1 MCKNTNFECIKITIQ
16 IFIFILLLNLLVTV
30 LGIEYSPFYWLSN
43 FTYDSLPLVQNDVI
57 TNSVTDKWA
66 IRGQIGDIMS
76 GHFSA
81 LAFLAVA
88 LSIVYQIEA
97 NKQMRES
104 IEKQEN
110 ALKQNEIAIQ
120 QTKKSIEQQTQANL
134 EQAKSTLQ
142 QAKAIEL
149 QAKSISQQNEALKLQ
164 SISLEA
170 QIKELKETRIESSKQ
185 TEEFFI
191 QNMNIKLDRYYKIL
205 DTEVEKFLNK
215 EDFIKLSNLITKKI
229 KGLDLSNDE
238 LSSIEYL
245 RICSITIY
253 RILDS
258 IFGLI
263 NSLEKNSKSY
273 LLFFDE
279 FQLKISETREI
290 ELICAMSD
298 RKKFNFLKAF
308 KGNCYNLAEL
318 NHIPNIN

>member
-1 MCKNTNFECIKITIQ
+1 MCKNTNFECIKTTIK
-16 IFIFILLLNLLVTV
+16 IFIFILLLNLLATIF
-30 LGIEYSPFYWLSN
+30 GIEYSPFYWLSN

-57 TNSVTDKWA
+57 TNSITDKWA

-170 QIKELKETRIESSKQ
+170 QIKELQEARVESSKQ

-191 QNMNIKLDRYYKIL
+191 QNMNVKLDRYYKLLEDAISKMNTKAESYFRIKRIIENGANIQESAKANLFETEEEFNKMINIIVFIYTEIL
-205 DTEVEKFLNK
+205 NTKNKSETAYTIFNEELKIRLN
-215 EDFIKLSNLITKKI
+215 S
-229 KGLDLSNDE
+229 
-238 LSSIEYL
+238 
-245 RICSITIY
+245 
-253 RILDS
+253 
-258 IFGLI
+258 
-263 NSLEKNSKSY
+263 NSLFNELKRYHESFKNKDVSK
-273 LLFFDE
+273 
-279 FQLKISETREI
+279 
-290 ELICAMSD
+290 LI
-298 RKKFNFLKAF
+298 K
-308 KGNCYNLAEL
+308 
-318 NHIPNIN
+318 

>member
-1 MCKNTNFECIKITIQ
+1 MCKNTNFECIKTTIK
-16 IFIFILLLNLLVTV
+16 IFIFILLLNLLATV

-43 FTYDSLPLVQNDVI
+43 FTYDSLPFVQNDVI
-57 TNSVTDKWA
+57 TNSITDKWA

-120 QTKKSIEQQTQANL
+120 QTKKSIEQQTQANI

-170 QIKELKETRIESSKQ
+170 QIKELQESRIESSKQ

-191 QNMNIKLDRYYKIL
+191 QNMNVKLDRYYKL
-205 DTEVEKFLNK
+205 LEYHLNK
-215 EDFIKLSNLITKKI
+215 IDHKLLNDYNNLTEKVLTLNKNDTKYNICIEILRRHSTKFDNVLLFLDFIYEEINAMEDIYPQAYLVFIKEFELLLLSHKYFMSRI
-229 KGLDLSNDE
+229 KN
-238 LSSIEYL
+238 EYHA
-245 RICSITIY
+245 
-253 RILDS
+253 
-258 IFGLI
+258 
-263 NSLEKNSKSY
+263 
-273 LLFFDE
+273 
-279 FQLKISETREI
+279 SETSKA
-290 ELICAMSD
+290 LNF
-298 RKKFNFLKAF
+298 FN
-308 KGNCYNLAEL
+308 
-318 NHIPNIN
+318 

>member
-1 MCKNTNFECIKITIQ
+1 MCKNTNFECIKTTIK
-16 IFIFILLLNLLVTV
+16 IFIFILLLNLLATV

-43 FTYDSLPLVQNDVI
+43 FSYESLPLVQNDVI

-120 QTKKSIEQQTQANL
+120 QTKKSIEQQTLGNL

-149 QAKSISQQNEALKLQ
+149 QAESILQQNEALKLQ

-170 QIKELKETRIESSKQ
+170 QIKELQEARIESSKQ

-191 QNMNIKLDRYYKIL
+191 NNMNIKLDRYYKIL
-205 DTEVEKFLNK
+205 DKNLEIVNDKLLKEYTRTLEVLKQHPNDTIWLDKRMEESNTIQMLILTLN
-215 EDFIKLSNLITKKI
+215 FIYIEISNLKDKYP
-229 KGLDLSNDE
+229 LSYNTY
-238 LSSIEYL
+238 IEEL
-245 RICSITIY
+245 RIRLNTNMVIYTIY
-253 RILDS
+253 
-258 IFGLI
+258 
-263 NSLEKNSKSY
+263 K
-273 LLFFDE
+273 LFENAD
-279 FQLKISETREI
+279 T
-290 ELICAMSD
+290 CM
-298 RKKFNFLKAF
+298 AF
-308 KGNCYNLAEL
+308 KLYN
-318 NHIPNIN
+318 IK

>member
-1 MCKNTNFECIKITIQ
+1 MCKNTNFECIKTTIK
-16 IFIFILLLNLLVTV
+16 IFIFILLLNLLATV

-43 FTYDSLPLVQNDVI
+43 FTYDSLPLVQNDI
-57 TNSVTDKWA
+57 MTNSVTDKWA

-170 QIKELKETRIESSKQ
+170 QIKELQEARVESSKQ

-191 QNMNIKLDRYYKIL
+191 QNMNVKLDRYYKLLEDTISKIRYRPKWYYDTCITIEKDSEIKKFYKQNEL
-205 DTEVEKFLNK
+205 DEINNYFRKTINII
-215 EDFIKLSNLITKKI
+215 DFIYTEILNTKNKSETAYTIFNEELKI
-229 KGLDLSNDE
+229 RLNS
-238 LSSIEYL
+238 
-245 RICSITIY
+245 
-253 RILDS
+253 
-258 IFGLI
+258 
-263 NSLEKNSKSY
+263 NSLFNELKEYYEPFKNKDVSK
-273 LLFFDE
+273 
-279 FQLKISETREI
+279 
-290 ELICAMSD
+290 LID
-298 RKKFNFLKAF
+298 
-308 KGNCYNLAEL
+308 
-318 NHIPNIN
+318 

>member
-1 MCKNTNFECIKITIQ
+1 MCKNTNFECIKTTIK
-16 IFIFILLLNLLVTV
+16 IFIFILLLNLLATV

-57 TNSVTDKWA
+57 TNSITDKWA

-170 QIKELKETRIESSKQ
+170 QIKELQEARVESSKQ

-191 QNMNIKLDRYYKIL
+191 QNMNVKLDRYYKLLEDAISKMNTKAESYFRIKRIIENGANIQESAKANLFETEEEFNKMINIIVFIYTEIL
-205 DTEVEKFLNK
+205 NTKNKSETAYTIFNEELKIRLN
-215 EDFIKLSNLITKKI
+215 S
-229 KGLDLSNDE
+229 
-238 LSSIEYL
+238 
-245 RICSITIY
+245 
-253 RILDS
+253 
-258 IFGLI
+258 
-263 NSLEKNSKSY
+263 NSLFNELKRYHESFKNKDVSK
-273 LLFFDE
+273 
-279 FQLKISETREI
+279 
-290 ELICAMSD
+290 LI
-298 RKKFNFLKAF
+298 K
-308 KGNCYNLAEL
+308 
-318 NHIPNIN
+318 

>member
-1 MCKNTNFECIKITIQ
+1 MCKNTNFECVKTTIKI
-16 IFIFILLLNLLVTV
+16 FICILLLNLLATV

-110 ALKQNEIAIQ
+110 ALKQNEISIQ
-120 QTKKSIEQQTQANL
+120 QTKKSIEQQTLANL

-170 QIKELKETRIESSKQ
+170 QIKELQEARVESSKQ

-205 DTEVEKFLNK
+205 DKNLEIVNDKLLKEYTRSLEVLKLHPNDTTWLNK
-215 EDFIKLSNLITKKI
+215 RMEESNNIQMLILTLNFIYIEISNLKDKYP
-229 KGLDLSNDE
+229 LSYNTY
-238 LSSIEYL
+238 IEEL
-245 RICSITIY
+245 RIRLNTNMVIYTIY
-253 RILDS
+253 KS
-258 IFGLI
+258 F
-263 NSLEKNSKSY
+263 KNADTCMA
-273 LLFFDE
+273 F
-279 FQLKISETREI
+279 
-290 ELICAMSD
+290 EL
-298 RKKFNFLKAF
+298 
-308 KGNCYNLAEL
+308 YN
-318 NHIPNIN
+318 IK